1 MIQTGKAPISMMT
14 FCAIL
19 SISLVVNLPGLAV
32 TPMLGS
38 LSKIFPDTTQ
48 LEKQL
53 LTVLP
58 NLVII
63 PFVFLSGKL
72 SLSRHKIAVIVAA
85 LVIFTACAIAY
96 LFADSMVWLI
106 VVSCVLGCGAG
117 LIIPFSKGLIA
128 DTFEGKY
135 RMDKMGLVSGISN
148 TSLVAATF
156 AVGWLSHGNWHL
168 PFVVYLV
175 CLVPLFLSMSLI
187 HIIRCRR
194 LNRCR

>member
-1 MIQTGKAPISMMT
+1 MIQTGKTPISVMT

-19 SISLVVNLPGLAV
+19 SISLIVNLPGLAV

-53 LTVLP
+53 LTLLP
-58 NLVII
+58 NLAII

-72 SLSRHKIAVIVAA
+72 SLSRHKTGVIVTA
-85 LVIFTACAIAY
+85 LLIFTACSIAY

-106 VVSCVLGCGAG
+106 VVSCILGCGAG
-117 LIIPFSKGLIA
+117 LIIPFSKGLIS
-128 DTFEGKY
+128 DTFAGKY

-148 TSLVAATF
+148 SSLVIATF
-156 AVGWLSHGNWHL
+156 AVG
-168 PFVVYLV
+168 
-175 CLVPLFLSMSLI
+175 
-187 HIIRCRR
+187 
-194 LNRCR
+194 